1 MGINEL
7 ITNEDY
13 FHIHKSLGIYVIF
26 HYFYQYIHY
35 FVYGGMNLHVWNMLP
50 HMGLHLSSFMFHV
63 LHKRIM
69 SQKMAMFIWEELRL
83 HSMIFAFR
91 ACLSILIP
99 DMRGFFVFFTMISAD
114 IVTKMHGVEGT
125 STVRGTHD
133 RVSSNWLKQLSGA
146 FFSTSQMGATLICA
160 GYFQYHYSPVLAF
173 STLPPIQ
180 TSAFGMTLIRKNI
193 INKTVWQIV
202 YGMELSMVYI
212 LWYQE
217 TGNML
222 ILPLGLFCY
231 LMRKCGMN
239 KYLLF
244 LLIGLGDQVWR
255 QFLIIN
261 GYLH

>member
-1 MGINEL
+1 MGLTQL
-7 ITNEDY
+7 ITHEDY
-13 FHIHKSLGIYVIF
+13 FHIHKSLGIYVLF
-26 HYFYQYIHY
+26 HYFYQYINY
-35 FVYGGMNLHVWNMLP
+35 FAYEGMNLNALNIIP
-50 HMGLHLSSFMFHV
+50 HMGLHLSSFIFDV
-63 LHKRIM
+63 LQKRIM
-69 SQKMAMFIWEELRL
+69 SKQMAMFIWEELRL

-99 DMRGFFVFFTMISAD
+99 EMRVFFVFFTMVSAD
-114 IVTKMHGVEGT
+114 IVTKVYGIDGA

-133 RVSSNWLKQLSGA
+133 RVSSNWMKQLAGV

-202 YGMELSMVYI
+202 YGVELSMVYI
-212 LWYQE
+212 VWYKE

-231 LMRKCGMN
+231 LMRRCGMN

-244 LLIGLGDQVWR
+244 LLMGLGDQMWR
-255 QFLIIN
+255 QLLMVH
-261 GYLH
+261 GHLH